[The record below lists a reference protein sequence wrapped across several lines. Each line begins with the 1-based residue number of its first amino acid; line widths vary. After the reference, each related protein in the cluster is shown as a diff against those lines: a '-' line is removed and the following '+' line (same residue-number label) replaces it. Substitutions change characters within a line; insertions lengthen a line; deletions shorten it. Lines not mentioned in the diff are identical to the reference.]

1 MAHIK
6 AFKAI
11 RPKKEFA
18 EQVAALPYDV
28 VSRQEARLIIK
39 KNPLSFL
46 SVDRPEAMLPDEV
59 NFDSDEAYAKAS
71 SNYCDLLSQGI
82 LGQDQQACLYLY
94 QLTRE
99 GRRQVGLVCCCSVF
113 DYEKEIIKKHE
124 QTRADKEADRI
135 RHIESLNANT
145 GPIFLAYKS
154 RPEIKSLIREAQT
167 GQAWT
172 SFISDDGVEHTIW
185 EITEPDLINRLI
197 QAFGQVDSLY
207 IADGH
212 HRCAAAVKIAQK
224 RRTANPHLSSSAECN
239 YFLSVIFADDQLEIM
254 DYNRLVKDL
263 AGLSQ
268 TEFLAALSPSFTVE
282 KAGSTPYRPSV
293 KGEFSMYL
301 DHCWYRVKV
310 RSGPDD
316 QADPVARLDVAILQE
331 KLLGPILDIK
341 DPRTDQR
348 ISFVGGIRGLEE
360 LARQVDSGA
369 WSLAFALYPTSINE
383 LFDVADAGLLM
394 PPKSTWF
401 EPKLRSGLFIHN
413 LD

>member
-11 RPKKEFA
+11 RSQKEYA
-18 EQVAALPYDV
+18 KQVAALPYDV

-46 SVDRPEAMLPDEV
+46 SVDRPEAMLADTIAF
-59 NFDSDEAYAKAS
+59 NSDEAYAKAS
-71 SNYCDLLSQGI
+71 SNYRDLLKQGV
-82 LGQDQQACLYLY
+82 LVQDCQDSLYLY

-99 GRRQVGLVCCCSVF
+99 GRRQVGLVCCGSVF
-113 DYEKEIIKKHE
+113 DYEKQVIKKHE
-124 QTRADKEADRI
+124 QTRADKEVDRV
-135 RHIESLNANT
+135 RHIESLDANT
-145 GPIFLAYKS
+145 GPIFLTYKS
-154 RPEIKSLIREAQT
+154 RPEIKSLIEEAQA
-167 GQAWT
+167 GPAWT
-172 SFISDDGVEHTIW
+172 RFISEDGVEHAIW
-185 EITEPDLINRLI
+185 EIKEPGLTDNLI

-212 HRCAAAVKIAQK
+212 HRCAAAVKLAQK
-224 RRTANPHLSSSAECN
+224 RRASNPQLTASAECN

-263 AGLSQ
+263 AGLSRA
-268 TEFLAALSPSFTVE
+268 EFLTALSSNFRVE
-282 KAGSTPYRPSV
+282 KLESGPYKPSA
-293 KGEFSMYL
+293 KGEFAMYL
-301 DHCWYRVKV
+301 DHSWYRLEAL
-310 RSGPDD
+310 SGSGD
-316 QADPVARLDVAILQE
+316 QADPVARLDVAVLQE
-331 KLLGPILDIK
+331 KLLEPILNIK

-348 ISFVGGIRGLEE
+348 INFVGGIRGLEE
-360 LARQVDSGA
+360 LVRQVDSGA
-369 WSLAFALYPTSINE
+369 WSLAFALYPTSIKE

-401 EPKLRSGLFIHN
+401 EPKLRSGLFIHG